1 MQAIV
6 AIFALPVDIEL
17 WIVLGYV
24 VALILA
30 ARVIER
36 LARLHFE
43 RARRHG
49 EQGFEYIQ
57 EEDHYRC
64 AGGERLL
71 RHTVDEG
78 RQLAIYRA
86 PAARCNGCPMKQG
99 CTSHDDGR
107 MIFRSLA
114 TWSESDVGGFH
125 QRVSAVM
132 LSAGVLLSAVELWRP
147 QGGGYG
153 FSHPGSPRWS
163 SSIITGHGAREAHL
177 TISTLRHAATGCRVM
192 PISKRLR

>member
-1 MQAIV
+1 VPATV

-24 VALILA
+24 AVLIVA
-30 ARVIER
+30 ARVVER

-49 EQGFEYIQ
+49 EQGFEYIP

-71 RHTVDEG
+71 LQTVDEH

-86 PAARCNGCPMKQG
+86 SASRCNGCPMKQG

-132 LSAGVLLSAVELWRP
+132 LSVSVLLSAVEFWRRA
-147 QGGGYG
+147 GE
-153 FSHPGSPRWS
+153 PGTDFLILGVLVGVALLLRDTVRWDRPWWLPSRS
-163 SSIITGHGAREAHL
+163 SSQI
-177 TISTLRHAATGCRVM
+177 
-192 PISKRLR
+192 KRDRRY